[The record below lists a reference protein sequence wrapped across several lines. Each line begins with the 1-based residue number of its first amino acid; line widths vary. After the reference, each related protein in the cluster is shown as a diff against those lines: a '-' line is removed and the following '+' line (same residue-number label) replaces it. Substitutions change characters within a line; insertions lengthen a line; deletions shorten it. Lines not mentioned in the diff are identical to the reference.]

1 MRVLI
6 DANPLVNNH
15 SRRGIGRTTRCL
27 LEEFARRPPAP
38 GADPNLAYCLREAL
52 WQHPSDWPGLRLCR
66 LDDREDI
73 LDAAARDGADLLH
86 LMDYFHPLYDPGRLR
101 DGLPLPF
108 RLVVTV
114 RDIVPFHLPDLKRGG
129 LARLKRN
136 LFPLLT
142 RADHIIAVS
151 RWTKHDLVASL
162 KLPPG
167 KISVVHHGV
176 DHGLFHDRY
185 SKEETAETA
194 RWYGLGQRY
203 VLYVSAFDSRKNHS
217 LLVDALYYLDRIRPQ
232 RLDLALVG
240 PGPVPKA
247 LSEQIRRRKLET
259 RTRILSEVPSGDLAR
274 LYAGATLFA
283 FPSLYEGFGNP
294 VIEAMASGVPVVALR
309 RSAVPEV
316 AQGAVL
322 LVKENEYGA
331 FAEAMAK
338 ALDPNVARDLRLKG
352 RERAAEFTWG
362 RAADLTLGVYRS
374 LLPAS
379 STTTLS

>member
-15 SRRGIGRTTRCL
+15 SRRGIGRTTLRL
-27 LEEFARRPPAP
+27 LEEFARRPPVP
-38 GADPNLAYCLREAL
+38 GADPELAYCLREGL
-52 WQHPSDWPGLRLCR
+52 WQHPSDWPGLRLCP
-66 LDDREDI
+66 LDEGEDI

-86 LMDYFHPLYDPGRLR
+86 LMDYFHPLYGPGRLR

-114 RDIVPFHLPDLKRGG
+114 RDIIPFHLPDLKRGG

-162 KLPPG
+162 NLPPG

-194 RWYGLGQRY
+194 QRYGLGRSY
-203 VLYVSAFDSRKNHS
+203 VLYVSAFDSRKNHG
-217 LLVDALYYLDRIRPQ
+217 LLVDALYYLDRISPQ

-309 RSAVPEV
+309 RSSVPEV

-362 RAADLTLGVYRS
+362 RVADLTLGVYRG

-379 STTTLS
+379 STTTSS